1 MINLI
6 LVFIDTMHY
15 TYKDKLFM
23 VVLYIDLM
31 VNSGKV
37 SPQTL
42 FVTTKD
48 NDINGT

>member
-31 VNSGKV
+31 VNLVLDLLSDGE
-37 SPQTL
+37 L
-42 FVTTKD
+42 R
-48 NDINGT
+48 